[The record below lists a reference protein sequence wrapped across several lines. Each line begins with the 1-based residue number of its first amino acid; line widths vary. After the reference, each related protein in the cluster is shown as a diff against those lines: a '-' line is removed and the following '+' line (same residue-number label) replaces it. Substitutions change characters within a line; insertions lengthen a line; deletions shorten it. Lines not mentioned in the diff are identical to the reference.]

1 MKPGAYLGIYILIK
15 LAGCGCEEE
24 NIFFSMMRTMACP
37 KRHVL
42 AKVQIFLGKN
52 VPQTFFRKKI

>member
-42 AKVQIFLGKN
+42 AKVQIFLGKKRLKN
-52 VPQTFFRKKI
+52 VFP